1 MMLVVECHPKSNALQ
16 KHLAKLSAW
25 AKTWQVVFSASNH
38 SVVHVEKNSL
48 KHVSVMLSVTLMV
61 TAQEK
66 DLGVIVDRCLQA
78 LA

>member
-1 MMLVVECHPKSNALQ
+1 MLVVEFHPKSNALQ
-16 KHLAKLSAW
+16 KYLTKLSAW
-25 AKTWQVVFSASNH
+25 AKKWQVGFSASNRL
-38 SVVHVEKNSL
+38 VVHVGKNSL